1 MKTLCLS
8 AAFALVA
15 ATAALAADVSPVVA
29 PPKRTEMLAAAQ
41 KLLTPRDAAAP
52 ANLVDPFHSE
62 AFAAAA
68 ATSGTATVGNPS
80 VAPAGGTTG
89 AAAAGPARP
98 AGPRSTRDLLQAISD
113 ALRPSGFIVMGGQP
127 SLSFGQKRVK
137 AGGTLTIT
145 FEGAEYTL
153 EVTAID
159 RANFTLRLNN
169 EEYTRPIKK

>member
-1 MKTLCLS
+1 MKTLRLS
-8 AAFALVA
+8 ASLVLVA
-15 ATAALAADVSPVVA
+15 ATAALAADVAPVVA
-29 PPKRTEMLAAAQ
+29 PPKRAETLAAAQ

-68 ATSGTATVGNPS
+68 ATSGTATVGNPGGT
-80 VAPAGGTTG
+80 AAGGPASGTTG
-89 AAAAGPARP
+89 AARP
-98 AGPRSTRDLLQAISD
+98 AGPRSTRDLLQAIGD

-159 RANFTLRLNN
+159 RTNFTLRLNN
-169 EEYTRPIKK
+169 EEYTRPVNKK